1 MAGIQVWRASRRLP
15 MTNRGSSHR
24 SSRSRWTG
32 GRLWTLLNAQRLLDG
47 TTGGQ
52 HSAAYVEDDY
62 QRFAAAPR
70 GY

>member
-1 MAGIQVWRASRRLP
+1 MTSR
-15 MTNRGSSHR
+15 R
-24 SSRSRWTG
+24 SSRSRRAG
-32 GRLWTLLNAQRLLDG
+32 GRLWTLLNAQRLLGG

>member
-1 MAGIQVWRASRRLP
+1 MTSRQ
-15 MTNRGSSHR
+15 T
-24 SSRSRWTG
+24 SRSRRAG
-32 GRLWTLLNAQRLLDG
+32 GRLWTLLNAQRLLG
-47 TTGGQ
+47 GSTGGQ